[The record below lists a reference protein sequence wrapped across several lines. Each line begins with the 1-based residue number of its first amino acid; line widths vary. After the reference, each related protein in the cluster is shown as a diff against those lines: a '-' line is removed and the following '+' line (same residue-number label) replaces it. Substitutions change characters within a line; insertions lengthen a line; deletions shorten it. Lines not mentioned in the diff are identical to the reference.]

1 MALSEMDQEQGTEAD
16 IDRRRLMRRM
26 GIGVAGAAAM
36 GVMST
41 AGLVASSTPASA
53 NGSVA
58 SSTPASANQGAGP
71 PDADIFNFA
80 LNLEYLEAEFY
91 LYAAT
96 GKGLSAGDRTGKGT
110 QGTVSPGALVP
121 FKSRAIQQYAERIA
135 VDEQSHVKFIRTVLG
150 AGAVAEPTI
159 DVGIGPNSAFSKLG
173 VAAGLIVAGQ
183 TFNPYADDISFLLG
197 ASIFEDVGVTAYGG
211 AARYIGNPDFLEA
224 AAGILA
230 VEAYHSG
237 AIRTLLANIGAG
249 VAFGLISNL
258 RKTLS
263 GANDDQG
270 ILIPG
275 NNYNFVPNDAN
286 GLAFRRTT
294 TQVLNIVYGGGA
306 PSGNLFFPN
315 KLNGNI
321 N

>member
-1 MALSEMDQEQGTEAD
+1 MIQNPLNNNAADTEQGSD
-16 IDRRRLMRRM
+16 IDIERRHLMRRR
-26 GIGVAGAAAM
+26 GIGLGVAGAALAGTM
-36 GVMST
+36 GLLGG
-41 AGLVASSTPASA
+41 ANPASA
-53 NGSVA
+53 
-58 SSTPASANQGAGP
+58 TNQGAGP

-96 GKGLSAGDRTGKGT
+96 GQGLVASDRTGTGA
-110 QGTVSPGALVP
+110 QGTVTPGALVP
-121 FKSRAIQQYAERIA
+121 FRSPAIQQYAQRIA
-135 VDEQSHVKFIRTVLG
+135 VDEQAHVKFIRAVLG
-150 AGAVAEPTI
+150 SSAVAEPTI

-173 VAAGLIVAGQ
+173 VAAGLIVQGQ

-211 AARYIGNPDFLEA
+211 AARFIGNPDFLEA

-249 VAFGLISNL
+249 IAFGLISDL
-258 RKTLS
+258 RKKLS

-275 NNYNFVPNDAN
+275 NNYNVVPNDIN

-315 KLNGNI
+315 KMNGNI
-321 N
+321 K